1 MTTLTDTAPDRR
13 DSAIGV
19 QRQLAELDAQG
30 YTVIPDFLRANDLQR
45 VRAGLAPHLG
55 SHTGRNSFEGVRT
68 EGDDTQVGRGR

>member
-30 YTVIPDFLRANDLQR
+30 YPVIPDFLRA
-45 VRAGLAPHLG
+45 
-55 SHTGRNSFEGVRT
+55 SW
-68 EGDDTQVGRGR
+68 